1 MVLRAVGLLSPGDM
15 GHVVGRVL
23 VDHGMQVLTCL
34 QGRSERTRRLTQKAK
49 IEVAETYGEVV
60 RRVDLILSILVPAE
74 AEKAA
79 RRVSEVLRETGEK
92 LTYVDCN
99 AISPATARSI
109 GKIIHEVGSRFVD
122 AGIIG
127 PPPRQKGATRFYAS
141 GADAEHF
148 ARLRD
153 YGLDVRVIGSKIGQA
168 SGLKMV
174 YAALT
179 KGLSALSTELLVA
192 AWHMGL
198 YRDLVEEFKMS
209 QAEQYGRMERGLP
222 SMPPKA
228 QRWVGEMEEIAKTF
242 QDLSLTPKIYQGAA
256 EVYRFVSQTSLAEEK
271 PENVDKSRTLEKMV
285 EVLAQ
290 NLIKTSREY
299 SARQSPSGIFEK
311 IKKSGEKRLG
321 KGSRI

>member
-34 QGRSERTRRLTQKAK
+34 QGRSERTRALTQKAK
-49 IEVAETYGEVV
+49 IAVAETYGELV
-60 RRVDLILSILVPAE
+60 RKVDLVLSILVPAE

-79 RRVSEVLRETGEK
+79 RLVSKALRETGK
-92 LTYVDCN
+92 KVVYVDCN
-99 AISPATARSI
+99 AISPATARSV
-109 GKIIHEVGSRFVD
+109 GKIIEEAGSRFVD

-127 PPPRQKGATRFYAS
+127 PPPRQKGTTRFYTS
-141 GADAEHF
+141 GADAEYF
-148 ARLRD
+148 AGMKD

-174 YAALT
+174 YAAFT
-179 KGLSALSTELLVA
+179 KGWIALSAELLVA

-198 YRDLVEEFKMS
+198 YRNLVEEFQMS
-209 QAEQYGRMERGLP
+209 QAEPYGRMERGLP

-228 QRWVGEMEEIAKTF
+228 RRWAGEMEEIAKTF

-256 EVYRFVSQTSLAEEK
+256 EVYRFIGQTSLADET
-271 PENVDKSRTLEKMV
+271 PETQDKSRTLEKMV

-290 NLIKTSREY
+290 
-299 SARQSPSGIFEK
+299 
-311 IKKSGEKRLG
+311 KKSK
-321 KGSRI
+321 